1 MNITNNVEFRVHSIC
16 RQANRRYSVTL
27 HSHFD
32 AVGWL
37 QGNLQR
43 VVKKLTASDRVWTMG
58 ECKTFINDV

>member
-1 MNITNNVEFRVHSIC
+1 MNTTNNLGFRVQSLC
-16 RQANRRYSVTL
+16 RTANRRHSVTL
-27 HSHFD
+27 RNHFD

-43 VVKKLTASDRVWTMG
+43 VVKKLTDSDRVWTMG